1 MSPRL
6 QGKVAIVTGAG
17 TGIGRACALAMAH
30 EGARLALVGRR
41 REKLQQ
47 LAREIGDSAQFIT
60 VAADVSK
67 KAEIENLIARTVAE
81 LGLINVL
88 LNNAGVLHVGDV
100 EQITEEQ
107 WDETF
112 NVNVRGL
119 WLLSRA
125 VLPHMRN
132 AGAGSIINI
141 ASVLGINGARNRA
154 SYAPSKGA
162 VVLLTKCMAIDHGHE
177 NIRVNAICPSFV
189 ETDLT
194 AAVLSTAPDPQAVRR
209 ERITLHPLGRLGQPE
224 DIASLAVYLASDE
237 SSWVTGS
244 VFPVDGGYLAA

>member
-1 MSPRL
+1 VGSRL
-6 QGKVAIVTGAG
+6 NNKIAIVTGAG
-17 TGIGRACALAMAH
+17 SGIGRACAIALAR
-30 EGARLALVGRR
+30 EGAKVVLVGRR
-41 REKLQQ
+41 KERLEET
-47 LAREIGDSAQFIT
+47 AREIGDSAF
-60 VAADVSK
+60 VLVADVS
-67 KAEIENLIARTVAE
+67 AQDEIARVVEQTVAHFG
-81 LGLINVL
+81 GLNVL
-88 LNNAGVLHVGDV
+88 LNNAGVLHIGTA
-100 EQITEEQ
+100 EQITEKQ

-125 VLPHMRN
+125 VLPAMRKT
-132 AGAGSIINI
+132 GGGSIMNM

-177 NIRVNAICPSFV
+177 HIRVNAICPSFV

-194 AAVLSTAPDPQAVRR
+194 AAVISRSPNPNSVRA
-209 ERITLHPLGRLGQPE
+209 ERIAVHPIGRLGQP
-224 DIASLAVYLASDE
+224 DDVAGLAVYLASDE

-244 VFPVDGGYLAA
+244 VFAVDGGYLAV

>member
-1 MSPRL
+1 MNPRVG
-6 QGKVAIVTGAG
+6 GKVVIVTGAG
-17 TGIGRACALAMAH
+17 SGIGRACAIALAR
-30 EGARLALVGRR
+30 EGAKVALVGRR
-41 REKLQQ
+41 NDRLEETS
-47 LAREIGDSAQFIT
+47 REIGEPAF
-60 VAADVSK
+60 VLAADVSQK
-67 KAEIENLIARTVAE
+67 VEIARVVEQTIGHFGA
-81 LGLINVL
+81 LNVL
-88 LNNAGVLHVGDV
+88 LNNAGVLHIGTA

-107 WDETF
+107 WDQTF

-125 VLPHMRN
+125 VLPHMRK
-132 AGAGSIINI
+132 AGGGSIINM

-177 NIRVNAICPSFV
+177 HIRVNAICPSFV

-194 AAVLSTAPDPQAVRR
+194 AAVISKAPDPKAVRA
-209 ERITLHPLGRLGQPE
+209 ERIAVHPIGRLGQPD
-224 DIASLAVYLASDE
+224 DIAGLAVYLASDE

-244 VFPVDGGYLAA
+244 VFPVDGGYLAV